1 MKIGIVV
8 EVSDKLTIK
17 EVESYCKEI
26 AEFAEE
32 LKDEMEEKDTS
43 VNFLVDNTGY
53 TEQLFIDFT
62 NQ

>member
-17 EVESYCKEI
+17 EI
-26 AEFAEE
+26 AEFAEK

-43 VNFLVDNTGY
+43 VNFLVDNTDYTDY
-53 TEQLFIDFT
+53 TEQLEIDFT